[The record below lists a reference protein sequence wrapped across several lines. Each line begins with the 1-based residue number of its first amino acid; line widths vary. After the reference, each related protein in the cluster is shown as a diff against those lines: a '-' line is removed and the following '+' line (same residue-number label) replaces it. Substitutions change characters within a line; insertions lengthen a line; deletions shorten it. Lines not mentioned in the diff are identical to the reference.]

1 VIVFYY
7 TQKGE
12 IDMFFSKNLRYLR
25 KNAGHSQEFLSDYLG
40 YKNYTTIQKW
50 ESGSSEPPL
59 NVVAKLSELYNV
71 SMDDLANV
79 DIEKE
84 RFVKTNPKQEHP
96 SAMFKREGLKVLFSA
111 AEDLDDE
118 SIKFLQDMA
127 NKLKGN

>member
-1 VIVFYY
+1 
-7 TQKGE
+7 
-12 IDMFFSKNLRYLR
+12 MFFAKNLKYLR
-25 KNAGHSQEFLSDYLG
+25 KNAGHSQEFLANYLG

-59 NVVAKLSELYNV
+59 NIVSKLSKLYNV
-71 SMDDLANV
+71 PMDDLANV

-84 RFVKTNPKQEHP
+84 KFINMNIKQEHP

-118 SIKFLQDMA
+118 SLEFLKDMA
-127 NKLKGN
+127 EKLKGK